1 MLCRR
6 SQHSLRPFF
15 RWRIY
20 SMKEQMKGSMWMLL
34 AKDKNGDAFLAIEAS
49 KKFKYYCPSCG
60 KQVFLKRGKKR
71 IAHFSHRDTTS
82 CQVFSEAESEE
93 HLYLKTQ
100 FFQWLKKSYPR
111 VEMEGYLSQLM
122 QRPDILAGHHV
133 FEVQCSQLSY
143 ERMIERTINYK
154 ANGYIVWWLLGM
166 DFFKKKDR
174 LTVEKKFC
182 YYDDLRRVH
191 FWQIDWSTQMIYL
204 YSQIITDLSGKIRF
218 EQSSWSFFE
227 KELLTVLEVESGSLR
242 KLPISPSVKTKDWL
256 AKQIIRKN
264 KKVLGVQE
272 QCYLRKKHVLY
283 LESWIYESSDFF
295 CFFSEQVFFYRL
307 LFSQMGCQE
316 IDKKTSYFDKWYQE
330 IRKHKNEW
338 LFPLIDEEKIYRLFY
353 EECKRLVGK

>member
-1 MLCRR
+1 
-6 SQHSLRPFF
+6 
-15 RWRIY
+15 
-20 SMKEQMKGSMWMLL
+20 MKEQMKGSMWMLL

-154 ANGYIVWWLLGM
+154 ANVYIVWWLLGM

-218 EQSSWSFFE
+218 EQSS
-227 KELLTVLEVESGSLR
+227 
-242 KLPISPSVKTKDWL
+242 
-256 AKQIIRKN
+256 
-264 KKVLGVQE
+264 
-272 QCYLRKKHVLY
+272 
-283 LESWIYESSDFF
+283 
-295 CFFSEQVFFYRL
+295 
-307 LFSQMGCQE
+307 
-316 IDKKTSYFDKWYQE
+316 
-330 IRKHKNEW
+330 
-338 LFPLIDEEKIYRLFY
+338 
-353 EECKRLVGK
+353 